1 MTPKEYNELDEKR
14 KIDIAWFLWESYVNL
29 DAPTYNEPFHFMIYG
44 SKRLL
49 VNAKNI
55 HRRDQK
61 LFEDN
66 ILQRL
71 DPDSV
76 PNTKEKLFPIEALKR
91 PFECA
96 ETVVIQK
103 DIPLQR
109 FPWIDFKISENQ
121 ILKISLENPYN
132 VCSFWGIPCIH
143 PFENFVIELPAQYLQ
158 QKKS

>member
-1 MTPKEYNELDEKR
+1 MAPEEYNELDIKR
-14 KIDIAWFLWESYVNL
+14 KRDVAWFLWETYVHL
-29 DAPTYNEPFHFMIYG
+29 DAPKYHESFHFLMYG

-71 DPDSV
+71 DPASV
-76 PNTKEKLFPIEALKR
+76 PNTKEKLFPIESLKR
-91 PFECA
+91 PFACA
-96 ETVVIQK
+96 ETVVIHR

-109 FPWIDFKISENQ
+109 FPWIDFEISKNQ

-132 VCSFWGIPCIH
+132 VCSPWGIPCIH
-143 PFENFVIELPAQYLQ
+143 PYENFVIELPVQYLQ
-158 QKKS
+158 QK

>member
-1 MTPKEYNELDEKR
+1 MTPEEYNEPMKKR
-14 KIDIAWFLWESYVNL
+14 KIDIAWFLWETYVNL
-29 DAPTYNEPFHFMIYG
+29 DVPTYNESFHFMIYG

-71 DPDSV
+71 DPASV
-76 PNTKEKLFPIEALKR
+76 PNTKEKLFPIESLKR
-91 PFECA
+91 PFACA
-96 ETVVIQK
+96 ETVVIHR

-109 FPWIDFKISENQ
+109 FPWIDFEISKNQ

-132 VCSFWGIPCIH
+132 VCSHLGIPFIH
-143 PFENFVIELPAQYLQ
+143 PY
-158 QKKS
+158 